1 MKGKVRKGV
10 GSKKGK
16 KQQGMETTLAVVS
29 ETDLFQ
35 RGKCKICENPAL
47 RVFVMESYVDGVSAW
62 KLRDEIRRKFNVG
75 LATGTIE
82 EHINKHERQLA
93 PWLGLVKYKFGSEE
107 ERKKFEV
114 AFLSRVSL
122 VCELWDKYQ
131 VLSELFNLVAGEKGN
146 INPSAVGRPKAVTEL
161 AGQMKDYLSELLKLQ
176 KERDVVVEVAK
187 VVLYMLADK
196 LVNRLG
202 VVISDLPVERKE
214 IIGSILK
221 EEVKNALEYAK
232 EFGKEKVED
241 MMKAVKAEYDKM
253 MAGVSK

>member
-1 MKGKVRKGV
+1 MKGKV
-10 GSKKGK
+10 GK
-16 KQQGMETTLAVVS
+16 KKVIGSERKKQGIDKAVAIIS

-47 RVFVMESYVDGVSAW
+47 RLFVMESYTNGMSVW
-62 KLRDEIRRKFNVG
+62 KLRSEIKDKFNIG
-75 LATGTIE
+75 LATGSIE
-82 EHINKHERQLA
+82 EHINEHEKQIA

-107 ERKKFEV
+107 ERKKFEA
-114 AFLSRVSL
+114 AFLAKVSL

-131 VLSELFNLVAGEKGN
+131 VLAELFKLVAGEKDN
-146 INPSAVGRPKAVTEL
+146 INPSAVNRPKAVTEL
-161 AGQMKDYLSELLKLQ
+161 AGQMKDYLVELLKLQ

-196 LVNRLG
+196 LVSRLG
-202 VVISDLPVERKE
+202 AVISDLPVERKE

-232 EFGKEKVED
+232 EFGREKVED
-241 MMKAVKAEYDKM
+241 MLKVVQSEYEKL
-253 MAGVSK
+253 VSGKR